1 MGFLVIGDSFWM
13 TLKFDELPDCPARRG
28 PHVEGWNFHCK
39 IQVGPAGICNH
50 RALSHTLLALSKQS
64 SPRIDIKKHMLVVA
78 APALGLTVGMA
89 WKALIEEGSHG
100 TVQSS
105 RH

>member
-13 TLKFDELPDCPARRG
+13 TLKFDELPYCPARRG
-28 PHVEGWNFHCK
+28 LHGKGRNYQFN
-39 IQVGPAGICNH
+39 IVGPAGICNQ
-50 RALSHTLLALSKQS
+50 RVLSHTLLALSKHS
-64 SPRIDIKKHMLVVA
+64 SPRVDIKKHMLVVA